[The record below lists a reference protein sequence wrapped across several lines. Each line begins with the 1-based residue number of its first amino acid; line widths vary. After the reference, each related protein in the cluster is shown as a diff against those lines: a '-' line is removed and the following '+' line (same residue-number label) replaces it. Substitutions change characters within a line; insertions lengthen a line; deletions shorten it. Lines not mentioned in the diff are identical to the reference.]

1 MIGGLL
7 IVGVGALNVG
17 VLALV
22 GHLHNRR
29 HDAARK
35 ETS

>member
-7 IVGVGALNVG
+7 IVAIGVVNVGAL
-17 VLALV
+17 AFV

-29 HDAARK
+29 YDAARK
-35 ETS
+35 EQR